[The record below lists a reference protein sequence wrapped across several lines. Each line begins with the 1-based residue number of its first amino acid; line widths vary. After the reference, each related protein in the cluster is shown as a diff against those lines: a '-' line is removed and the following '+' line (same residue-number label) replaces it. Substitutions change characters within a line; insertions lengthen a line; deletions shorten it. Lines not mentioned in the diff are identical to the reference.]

1 MSSADF
7 WNRHVFVLLTPDAL
21 LRGIQREFV
30 RRLIAE
36 GFPPV
41 AANLVLANSDM
52 IDELYAD
59 VIAGHWET
67 WRYRMIDDAFSLAP
81 CLGFICRYD
90 GVSDSGP
97 DGGAEPDPHVAMRIR
112 KGHQHPARTVPGELR
127 RDFGAVNSIVGVMHA
142 SDNPAESEKDAGIF
156 GLSAADAESSG
167 SLAERIELLC
177 ALTTPASPELRDFDA
192 VLGQLRA
199 DILVAF
205 LPRFTE
211 AKAIS
216 QLAGLLGA
224 DGSPAA
230 LAAPGAGPELVDLCA
245 QVLPA
250 DLLDVLGC
258 EFTETTRDGRRGADL
273 FATIRRHGIELDP
286 WQRVVLESSLYFEP
300 ERRRR

>member
-1 MSSADF
+1 MADF
-7 WNRHVFVLLTPDAL
+7 WDRHVFVLLTPDAL

-30 RRLIAE
+30 QRLILE

-67 WRYRMIDDAFSLAP
+67 WRYRMIDDAFALAP

-90 GVSDSGP
+90 GS
-97 DGGAEPDPHVAMRIR
+97 EPDPHVAMRLK

-156 GLSAADAESSG
+156 GLTAADVVAESADSG
-167 SLAERIELLC
+167 ASVASVAERIELLC

-199 DILVAF
+199 DIVVAF
-205 LPRFTE
+205 LPRLGDP
-211 AKAIS
+211 KAIS
-216 QLAGLLGA
+216 RLAGLLGA

-245 QVLPA
+245 EVLPS

-258 EFTETTRDGRRGADL
+258 EFTETTRAGRRGADL
-273 FATIRRHGIELDP
+273 FATIRRHGIEVDP

-300 ERRRR
+300 ERRRG

>member
-21 LRGIQREFV
+21 LRGIQRDFV
-30 RRLIAE
+30 QRLIAE

-67 WRYRMIDDAFSLAP
+67 WRYRMIDDTFALAP
-81 CLGFICRYD
+81 CLGFVCRYD
-90 GVSDSGP
+90 
-97 DGGAEPDPHVAMRIR
+97 GAEPDPHVAMRIK

-156 GLSAADAESSG
+156 GLTAADAETGESV
-167 SLAERIELLC
+167 AERIELLC
-177 ALTTPASPELRDFDA
+177 ALTTPASPEQRDFDA

-199 DILVAF
+199 DIVVAF
-205 LPRFTE
+205 LPKLGD
-211 AKAIS
+211 AKS
-216 QLAGLLGA
+216 VSRLAGLLGA

-245 QVLPA
+245 EAMPD
-250 DLLDVLGC
+250 DLLEVLGC
-258 EFTETTRDGRRGADL
+258 EFTETTRAGRRGADL
-273 FATIRRHGIELDP
+273 FATIRRHGIEVDP

-300 ERRRR
+300 ERRCR